1 MRKTSRKDD
10 FDSLNRSIMIV
21 GILFII
27 SVAIGTY
34 LNKIIPGSGNMID
47 NINPT
52 VNYYNSGISV
62 VQTVFAN
69 YKSDLLFMGIM
80 AICGLFVIT
89 VPLAGLV
96 FILKGIS
103 IGYAINSCIIALK
116 VKSTSLVVLVI
127 IKNLIIIPGG
137 ILLLLLAI
145 NYFREIIYRYK
156 RVSNRNIFSL
166 VKRYVFNV
174 LIVIIVS
181 TGLQLVLNTVSIG
194 IMKFLAR

>member
-1 MRKTSRKDD
+1 LRKTSRKDD

>member
-1 MRKTSRKDD
+1 LRKTSRKDD

-137 ILLLLLAI
+137 ILLLLLAL

>member
-1 MRKTSRKDD
+1 LRKTSRKND

>member
-1 MRKTSRKDD
+1 LRKTSRKDD

-62 VQTVFAN
+62 LQTVFAN

>member
-145 NYFREIIYRYK
+145 NYFRELIYRYK

>member
-1 MRKTSRKDD
+1 LRKTSRKDD

-96 FILKGIS
+96 FIVKGIS

>member
-1 MRKTSRKDD
+1 LRRTSRKDD

-69 YKSDLLFMGIM
+69 FKADLLFMGIM

-96 FILKGIS
+96 FILKGMA
-103 IGYAINSCIIALK
+103 IGYAINSCILALK
-116 VKSTSLVVLVI
+116 VKSTNLVVLVI